1 MTDLPRCDNLDQPR
15 FSNCTMASE
24 SKTASEKLSFEEAI
38 SRLEEIIG
46 NMENNSQSLDE
57 MVKSFEEGQRLVR
70 LCNER
75 LAKIE
80 RKVNE
85 LTGKADG
92 STGQSQFEESPG
104 R

>member
-1 MTDLPRCDNLDQPR
+1 
-15 FSNCTMASE
+15 MASE
-24 SKTASEKLSFEEAI
+24 TKTASEKLSFEEAI
-38 SRLEEIIG
+38 SRLEEIIS

-85 LTGKADG
+85 LTSKADEM
-92 STGQSQFEESPG
+92 TMQNPFEESPG